1 MRHSVHSISS
11 TIPYVYMRYWLM
23 KSEPSCYSIDDLMD
37 RGKGMWD
44 GVRNYMA
51 RNYMRQ
57 MKVGDRVLFYHSS
70 AAVIG
75 VVGIAEVVGE
85 AYPDPT
91 QFDPKADH
99 YDPKATKEKPRWDV
113 VDVAF
118 IEKFKEPVTL
128 AAIKNDPAFA
138 DMLVV
143 QQGMRLSVQ
152 PVTEK
157 HYDKILKL
165 SRRK

>member
-1 MRHSVHSISS
+1 MIVCM
-11 TIPYVYMRYWLM
+11 PEVKKVDNKKFKKQYWLM
-23 KSEPSCYSIDDLMD
+23 KSEPSCYSIDDL
-37 RGKGMWD
+37 RKHGRGMWD
-44 GVRNYMA
+44 GVRNYTA

-57 MKVGDRVLFYHSS
+57 MHMGDVVLFYHSS
-70 AAVIG
+70 ADVIG
-75 VVGIAEVVGE
+75 VVGLAEVVRE
-85 AYPDPT
+85 VYPDPT

-128 AAIKNDPAFA
+128 STIKNDPAFS

-152 PVTEK
+152 PVSER
-157 HYDKILKL
+157 HYRKILEL
-165 SRRK
+165 SK